1 MCGMDRNTVSQS
13 TLVQI
18 SSLISQEI
26 SRLWAVH
33 KRRLLKAE
41 GRGSKMLIYIVKR
54 RKMVRERH
62 KIRKMGQRRFWMTPN
77 KKHRVLH
84 KLR

>member
-1 MCGMDRNTVSQS
+1 MSIKTNLVGFRTTNNDWSAKMCGTYRNTVSQS

-26 SRLWAVH
+26 SRIWAVH

-62 KIRKMGQRRFWMTPN
+62 KIR
-77 KKHRVLH
+77 
-84 KLR
+84 